1 MVKDRKAKEAG
12 AAQDGAPDQ
21 PEASLAAPAAPPTPA
36 TPASPA
42 ASSTPAKPATPA
54 TSATPTASSTP
65 AKPAMWAKPATQAKP
80 ATPGVPS
87 KGQQA
92 VPPKV
97 MANGGSIEPMVPKP
111 LGKYMVAFRR
121 SLPSKEYG
129 ASIEVKPAGAAESP
143 PTEGAMSSE
152 VAARLS
158 IQPEGLRAIQE
169 TYNVNS
175 IEEILSTLKMKEEEL
190 IRIKSDFSIK
200 MRNTLALQRIK
211 FEKEISDMK
220 KRMEEFS
227 EFTDV
232 EDFLKKRDEEL
243 KRKEHALEDK
253 VEQLEELKKEVE
265 SLRNG
270 GGGAAGGGRGDA
282 SGPASD
288 GRDITELRE
297 IMEEQAMEV
306 SQLETSLAKHKTE
319 TEELKA
325 ELEKE
330 SRKRTEAQDE
340 LDNLKKGSIAMMKY
354 VTSMQRK
361 KAEDEIAE
369 LQHNLEEEVRRR
381 EELVEEIGKK
391 ENALHARDV
400 DVDQAISQAVS
411 AGARGV
417 NMDTIAKLNQEIRVR
432 ASALEAK
439 DKDLKLK
446 ERKIVTQLRKLK
458 EERERA
464 KAEERT
470 AIDTQMQQLPDFQ
483 EQLMRKDEELRN
495 WREKG
500 EFMEVELS
508 KVKRAVTYK
517 DDEFSRRQQDMEYRE
532 KLLQTELAK
541 LEEAKR
547 SAGGST
553 EVLAAKRE
561 VERLEKIIGAKEAEL
576 RAKEGYLV
584 SKERE
589 LAIKEQ
595 AVIQGNIRSSAKE
608 REAEMKSNKIKTGT
622 SRLDD
627 LLYGGLPIGGN
638 VLVTGPPFIGKEI
651 LVESFIVEGISKGI
665 PCVLILSDV
674 SPAEVRTSLSGHV
687 ASVEEYERLGLLKY
701 VDAYSIPMGLEPDED
716 NPHITYL
723 SEATAYSD
731 IIVAM
736 DKLYKEFTKAGIEY
750 FRVAVLSIS
759 TFITYSDVKATYGFL
774 QKLTGRLKL
783 MKAISLYALD
793 EGMHSA
799 VDIQMLGHV
808 MDGSFQFKAENLKTY
823 IAIQGVCDT
832 QSRDWIQYQYTKKGL
847 NIGSFTLTHIR

>member
-1 MVKDRKAKEAG
+1 MAKDKRAKEAG
-12 AAQDGAPDQ
+12 AAQQEGAPGQ
-21 PEASLAAPAAPPTPA
+21 PEADAAVP
-36 TPASPA
+36 
-42 ASSTPAKPATPA
+42 STSATPA
-54 TSATPTASSTP
+54 TSATSA
-65 AKPAMWAKPATQAKP
+65 
-80 ATPGVPS
+80 PS
-87 KGQQA
+87 HKL
-92 VPPKV
+92 
-97 MANGGSIEPMVPKP
+97 MANGGSIEPSVPKP

-129 ASIEVKPAGAAESP
+129 ATMDVKPVEPAECPPPTAGAM
-143 PTEGAMSSE
+143 TSE
-152 VAARLS
+152 VATKLS
-158 IQPEGLRAIQE
+158 IQPGELRAIQE

-175 IEEILSTLKMKEEEL
+175 IEEVLSTLKMKEEEL
-190 IRIKSDFSIK
+190 VRIKSDFSIK

-227 EFTDV
+227 EFTDA
-232 EDFLKKRDEEL
+232 EEFLKKRDEEL

-265 SLRNG
+265 ALRNG
-270 GGGAAGGGRGDA
+270 GGAGAHGDA
-282 SGPASD
+282 ASQAAD
-288 GRDITELRE
+288 GRDIAQLRE

-306 SQLETSLAKHKTE
+306 SQLETSLSKFKTE
-319 TEELKA
+319 TEELKT

-330 SRKRTEAQDE
+330 SRKRSEAQDE

-361 KAEDEIAE
+361 KAEDEITE
-369 LQHNLEEEVRRR
+369 LKRSLEEEVRRR
-381 EELVEEIGKK
+381 EELAEEIAKK

-411 AGARGV
+411 AGSKNV
-417 NMDTIAKLNQEIRVR
+417 DMDTIAKLNQEIRVR

-483 EQLMRKDEELRN
+483 EQLMRKDEDLRN
-495 WREKG
+495 WREKA
-500 EFMEVELS
+500 EMMEMELG

-532 KLLQTELAK
+532 KLLQSELAK

-547 SAGGST
+547 STGGST
-553 EVLAAKRE
+553 EVLSAKRE

-576 RAKEGYLV
+576 KAKEGYLV

-595 AVIQGNIRSSAKE
+595 AVIQGNIRSSSKE

-627 LLYGGLPIGGN
+627 LLYGGLPVGGN
-638 VLVTGPPFIGKEI
+638 VLVTGPPFIGKEV
-651 LVESFIVEGISKGI
+651 LVESFIVEGITKGI

-674 SPAEVRTSLSGHV
+674 SPAEVRTSLTTHV
-687 ASVEEYERLGLLKY
+687 SSVDEYEKLGLLKY

-716 NPHITYL
+716 NPNITYL
-723 SEATAYSD
+723 SEPTAYSD
-731 IIVAM
+731 IIASM

-783 MKAISLYALD
+783 MKAVSLYALD